1 MNLAN
6 IQDFGAVNDDFTN
19 NSVSIQKTIDYC
31 AALGGGKVVIPA
43 GKPYLSGPFNLKSNI
58 ELHLE
63 HGAVLKAYPDESV
76 YTKSA
81 FRQNMGEGTIWIG
94 GENLNQIS
102 ITGGGTL
109 DGNGIFFMG
118 DELHDSYELKPFETI
133 DPRPHML
140 TLVSCKNIKM
150 YGVTVSNAAYW
161 ALHFIGCYDVAIEN
175 ISLYNDLKVRN
186 SDGIDLDHCQNIRIS
201 NCHIES
207 GDDCI
212 CLKNRREYEELGPCR
227 NIVISNCTLISTSC
241 AIKIGSENMDSISHV
256 TFNNCIITGV
266 AGV

>member
-1 MNLAN
+1 MNIAN
-6 IQDFGAVNDDFTN
+6 IKDFGAQNDDATN
-19 NSVSIQKTIDYC
+19 NAILIQKAIDHC
-31 AALGGGKVVIPA
+31 ANLGGGKVVIPA
-43 GKPYLSGPFNLKSNI
+43 GKPYLSGPFSLKSNI

-63 HGAVLKAYPDESV
+63 QGAVLKAFPDESI

-81 FRQNMGEGTIWIG
+81 FRQNPGEGTVWIE

-118 DELHDSYELKPFETI
+118 EELHDSYELKPFDVI

-140 TLVSCKNIKM
+140 TLVSCKNIKI

-161 ALHFIGCYDVAIEN
+161 ALHFIGCYDVSIEN
-175 ISLYNDLKVRN
+175 ISLYNNLKIRN
-186 SDGIDLDHCQNIRIS
+186 SDGIDLDHCQNVRIS

-207 GDDCI
+207 GERGKPEIQKLLTQKGIKVDVRDF
-212 CLKNRREYEELGPCR
+212 YCR
-227 NIVISNCTLISTSC
+227 GEFLVLH
-241 AIKIGSENMDSISHV
+241 KGKPDSKDIADAKK
-256 TFNNCIITGV
+256 FARKMMGE
-266 AGV
+266 

>member
-102 ITGGGTL
+102 LISL
-109 DGNGIFFMG
+109 DF
-118 DELHDSYELKPFETI
+118 P
-133 DPRPHML
+133 
-140 TLVSCKNIKM
+140 
-150 YGVTVSNAAYW
+150 
-161 ALHFIGCYDVAIEN
+161 LHFPLNPMRRRFNFQNRFFLRNVQP
-175 ISLYNDLKVRN
+175 LKK
-186 SDGIDLDHCQNIRIS
+186 IL
-201 NCHIES
+201 
-207 GDDCI
+207 
-212 CLKNRREYEELGPCR
+212 
-227 NIVISNCTLISTSC
+227 ST
-241 AIKIGSENMDSISHV
+241 
-256 TFNNCIITGV
+256 
-266 AGV
+266 